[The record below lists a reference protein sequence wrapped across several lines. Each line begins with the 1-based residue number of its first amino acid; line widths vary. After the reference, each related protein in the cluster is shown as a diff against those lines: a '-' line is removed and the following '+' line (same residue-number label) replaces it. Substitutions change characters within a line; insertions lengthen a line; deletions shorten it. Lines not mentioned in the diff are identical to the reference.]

1 MKTLLRPLLLAVAL
15 AGLAAPA
22 GLAAD
27 ANGLM
32 RPTIQDAGYAR
43 SVDLGLG
50 KSVMIALPRDA
61 KEVFVA
67 DPKIANAVVRSAR
80 QAYLIGSAIGQTTVL
95 FLDASGGQILSLD
108 VNVGRDLGTI
118 QNTIGR
124 TLGRGNVAVQA
135 IGDAVVLS
143 GAVSSAADATTAAA
157 IAARYVG
164 DPAKVVNSLTIRDR
178 DQVMLKV
185 TVAEVQRS
193 TIKQL
198 GVDFAATNWSL
209 GTAILGPAMAPFNAL
224 TASPIATGHPYP
236 VNPTAPTGNYGVG
249 WTQPGG
255 NGTVS
260 ATVRALEQYGVFR
273 TLAEPTLTAISGES
287 AKFLAGGEFP
297 IPTGQTCDQNGNCVI
312 TIEYKQF
319 GVSLNFTPVVLSEGR
334 ISLKISTEVSEIS
347 NDVSVQLQNI
357 QVPGLRVRRADS
369 TVELPSGGSLVMA
382 GLLQNQTRQ
391 ALSGTPGLMNVPVLG
406 ALFKSRDYQR
416 EETELA
422 IFVTPYLARAVARS
436 ELARPDDGF
445 ADASDPSTVLLGR
458 LNRLYGIPGKIDP
471 STLHGSYGFII
482 D

>member
-1 MKTLLRPLLLAVAL
+1 MKTLLRPALALALVAL
-15 AGLAAPA
+15 APLA
-22 GLAAD
+22 GIAAD
-27 ANGLM
+27 ATGMM
-32 RPTIQDAGYAR
+32 RSSIQDGGYAR
-43 SVDLGLG
+43 RVDLGVG

-80 QAYLIGSAIGQTTVL
+80 SAYLIGAAIGQTTVL
-95 FLDASGGQILSLD
+95 FLDANGGQILSLD

-118 QNTIGR
+118 QDTIGR
-124 TLGRGNVAVQA
+124 TLGRGSVAVQA

-143 GAVSSAADATTAAA
+143 GAVASAADATTAAA

-185 TVAEVQRS
+185 TVAEVQRNI
-193 TIKQL
+193 IKQL
-198 GVDFAATNWSL
+198 GVDLSASNWAL
-209 GTAILGPAMAPFNAL
+209 GTAVLGPSTAPPFNFF
-224 TASPIATGHPYP
+224 TNNPFP
-236 VNPTAPTGNYGVG
+236 VNSQAPTGNYGVG
-249 WTQPGG
+249 WSQPGG
-255 NGTVS
+255 GQFS

-297 IPTGQTCDQNGNCVI
+297 IPTGQTCDQTGSCII

-334 ISLKISTEVSEIS
+334 ISLKVSTEVSEIS
-347 NDVSVQLQNI
+347 NDVSVQLQRI

-382 GLLQNQTRQ
+382 GLIKNQTRQ

-422 IFVTPYLARAVARS
+422 IFVTPYLARSVARS

-445 ADASDPSTVLLGR
+445 ADASDPSSILLGR

-471 STLHGSYGFII
+471 TTLHGSYGFII

>member
-1 MKTLLRPLLLAVAL
+1 MKTLLRPALALALLAFSPL
-15 AGLAAPA
+15 AGI
-22 GLAAD
+22 AAD
-27 ANGLM
+27 ATGLM
-32 RPTIQDAGYAR
+32 RTTIQEGGYAR
-43 SVDLGLG
+43 RIDLGVG

-95 FLDASGGQILSLD
+95 FLDADGGQILSLD

-118 QNTIGR
+118 QDTIGR
-124 TLGRGNVAVQA
+124 TLGRGAVAVQA
-135 IGDAVVLS
+135 IGDSVVLS
-143 GAVSSAADATTAAA
+143 GSVASAADATTAAA

-164 DPAKVVNSLTIRDR
+164 DPAKVVSSLTIRDR

-193 TIKQL
+193 VIKQL
-198 GVDFAATNWSL
+198 GVDLAASGWQL
-209 GTAILGPAMAPFNAL
+209 GTAVLGPTDAPPFNFF
-224 TASPIATGHPYP
+224 TNNRFP
-236 VNPTAPTGNYGVG
+236 VNSQAPSGNYGIG
-249 WTQPGG
+249 WSQQGG
-255 NGTVS
+255 GQFA
-260 ATVRALEQYGVFR
+260 ATVRALEQYGIFR

-297 IPTGQTCDQNGNCVI
+297 IPTGQTCDQNNNCII

-334 ISLKISTEVSEIS
+334 ISLKVSTEVSEIS
-347 NDVSVQLQNI
+347 NDVSVQLQRI

-382 GLLQNQTRQ
+382 GMLKNQTRQ

-422 IFVTPYLARAVARS
+422 IFVTPYLAKAVARS

-471 STLHGSYGFII
+471 TTLHGSYGFII

>member
-1 MKTLLRPLLLAVAL
+1 MKTLLRSALVLAL
-15 AGLAAPA
+15 AALAPPA
-22 GLAAD
+22 AIAAD
-27 ANGLM
+27 ASGMM
-32 RPTIQDAGYAR
+32 RTTIQEGGYAR
-43 SVDLGLG
+43 RIDLGVG

-67 DPKIANAVVRSAR
+67 DPKIANAVVRTAR

-95 FLDASGGQILSLD
+95 FLDANGGQILSLD

-118 QNTIGR
+118 QDTIGR

-143 GAVSSAADATTAAA
+143 GSVASAADATTAAA

-193 TIKQL
+193 IIKQL
-198 GVDFAATNWSL
+198 GVDFSVSNWAL
-209 GTAILGPAMAPFNAL
+209 GTAVIGPIGNPLFTDNRF
-224 TASPIATGHPYP
+224 P
-236 VNPTAPTGNYGVG
+236 VNSQPPTGNYSLG
-249 WTQPGG
+249 WSQPGG
-255 NGTVS
+255 GRID
-260 ATVRALEQYGVFR
+260 ATVRALEQYGIFR
-273 TLAEPTLTAISGES
+273 TLAEPTLTAISGEA

-297 IPTGQTCDQNGNCVI
+297 IPTGQTCDQNNNCVI

-334 ISLKISTEVSEIS
+334 ISLKVSTEVSEIS
-347 NDVSVQLQNI
+347 NDVSVQLQGI

-391 ALSGTPGLMNVPVLG
+391 ALSGTPGLMNIPVLG

-422 IFVTPYLARAVARS
+422 IFVTPYLAKAVARS